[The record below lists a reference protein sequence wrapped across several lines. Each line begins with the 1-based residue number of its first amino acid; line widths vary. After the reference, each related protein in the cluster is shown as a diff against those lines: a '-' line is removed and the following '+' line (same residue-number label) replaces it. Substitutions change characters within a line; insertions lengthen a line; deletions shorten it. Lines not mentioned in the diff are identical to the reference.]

1 MSNFFE
7 ENQLIIEFLRTAKR
21 KPHSHVRGE
30 GFSLLLALAVEI
42 IIMSSVIFLY
52 TQHFLS

>member
-7 ENQLIIEFLRTAKR
+7 ENQLIEFLRTAKR